1 MSALPETKIKCKLI
15 PLEGVVLLQ
24 KLPHTIKKTICKTP
38 RHSFTIP
45 CIWTIVVG
53 TLVSFLTKP
62 QDPKTL
68 NPDLISPGFY
78 QVFGGCW
85 PKFINNYLIG
95 LGIGSKWVK
104 DEKYHTLVEQ
114 QIKTSGHVDHQETGQ
129 SNGMK
134 NPGFEMSEK
143 NIEVF

>member
-1 MSALPETKIKCKLI
+1 MLSRKYVYNRKCK
-15 PLEGVVLLQ
+15 Q
-24 KLPHTIKKTICKTP
+24 RKLNLVNQSFVFFRYVFPHVEIYEI
-38 RHSFTIP
+38 SYMWYAAIP

-78 QVFGGCW
+78 QAFGGCW

-95 LGIGSKWVK
+95 LGIGSKWV
-104 DEKYHTLVEQ
+104 
-114 QIKTSGHVDHQETGQ
+114 I
-129 SNGMK
+129 N
-134 NPGFEMSEK
+134 
-143 NIEVF
+143 

>member
-1 MSALPETKIKCKLI
+1 MLTKKLYLVNQ
-15 PLEGVVLLQ
+15 PFVLFFFLFRYEF
-24 KLPHTIKKTICKTP
+24 PHVEIYEV
-38 RHSFTIP
+38 SYMWYAAIP

-78 QVFGGCW
+78 QAFGGCW

>member
-1 MSALPETKIKCKLI
+1 MEIYEVSYMWYAA
-15 PLEGVVLLQ
+15 
-24 KLPHTIKKTICKTP
+24 
-38 RHSFTIP
+38 IP

-95 LGIGSKWVK
+95 LEIGSKWVIIFFK
-104 DEKYHTLVEQ
+104 LLVNDEISHISLFRNKMFML
-114 QIKTSGHVDHQETGQ
+114 
-129 SNGMK
+129 NLM
-134 NPGFEMSEK
+134 F
-143 NIEVF
+143 